1 MDVLFRTSSW
11 TSSSTGD
18 GEYQRGVHC
27 AQICTLES
35 LCRGHNELDE
45 PAFTQPL
52 MYQKIRSR
60 KSVPVQY
67 EEKLLVRLTLPPFLP
82 PSRACPHSSLRPE
95 LPRSQT
101 ENLISKED
109 VSALR
114 TSYKSHLDE
123 HLAQADAY
131 KRSTA
136 ALFQGQ
142 WKGIVWPASEDAV
155 RDPDTGYE
163 EEELKV
169 IGRASVG
176 VPEDFVRRVPV
187 WRVWS
192 LIQVMLALEDDP
204 HLCRSREAVSPLA
217 PATAATR
224 EAPSRRVGGWH
235 WLELGYR
242 GGLSSLSL

>member
-131 KRSTA
+131 KPSTA

-155 RDPDTGYE
+155 RDPDN
-163 EEELKV
+163 
-169 IGRASVG
+169 G
-176 VPEDFVRRVPV
+176 V
-187 WRVWS
+187 
-192 LIQVMLALEDDP
+192 
-204 HLCRSREAVSPLA
+204 
-217 PATAATR
+217 
-224 EAPSRRVGGWH
+224 
-235 WLELGYR
+235 R
-242 GGLSSLSL
+242 GGGAQGDRAGERWCARGLCTSCSCLASLVADSGDAGFGR